1 MKKILFAL
9 YIYTPDFED
18 GVVDE
23 IRRVYENKE
32 DALKFK
38 NALDNR
44 YHIELV
50 DDYELGT
57 EYYDLKDRYFREDLV
72 YNEAIDR
79 VDVVYNKYLSVDKD
93 FLRNNGELYD
103 IYYEETKEDQD
114 RIDEL
119 EKNGYISF
127 VINNAKNP
135 EIMKNY
141 ITAKESSYRG
151 SRIEIIKL
159 Y

>member
-103 IYYEETKEDQD
+103 RYYEETKEDQD
-114 RIDEL
+114 RI
-119 EKNGYISF
+119 
-127 VINNAKNP
+127 
-135 EIMKNY
+135 
-141 ITAKESSYRG
+141 
-151 SRIEIIKL
+151 
-159 Y
+159 

>member
-9 YIYTPDFED
+9 SIYTPDLEE
-18 GVVDE
+18 GIVDE
-23 IRRVYENKE
+23 TRRVYENKE

-72 YNEAIDR
+72 YNEVNDRINTTYDKYFSIDK
-79 VDVVYNKYLSVDKD
+79 N
-93 FLRNNGELYD
+93 FLEKEELYNR
-103 IYYEETKEDQD
+103 YYEETKEDQD
-114 RIDEL
+114 RINEL
-119 EKNGYISF
+119 EKNGYINF

>member
-50 DDYELGT
+50 DDCELGT

-79 VDVVYNKYLSVDKD
+79 VDVIYNKYLSIDKD
-93 FLRNNGELYD
+93 FLSNKRELYD
-103 IYYEETKEDQD
+103 KYYEETKEDQD

-119 EKNGYISF
+119 EK
-127 VINNAKNP
+127 KW
-135 EIMKNY
+135 
-141 ITAKESSYRG
+141 
-151 SRIEIIKL
+151 L
-159 Y
+159 YQFCDK

>member
-9 YIYTPDFED
+9 SIYTPDFEE
-18 GVVDE
+18 GIVDE
-23 IRRVYENKE
+23 TRRVYENKE

-72 YNEAIDR
+72 YNEVNDRINTTYDKYFSIDK
-79 VDVVYNKYLSVDKD
+79 N
-93 FLRNNGELYD
+93 FLEKKELYNR
-103 IYYEETKEDQD
+103 YYEETKEDQD
-114 RIDEL
+114 RINEL
-119 EKNGYISF
+119 EKNGYINF